1 MTHSKIILKINDA
14 NFQGICTSCCI
25 VKDEQTLIAL
35 IYEPKTLSE
44 TMNEQSYY
52 ETMYILRPDIAEDE
66 VTSHIDKYNKL
77 LKDFGGTILDSQM
90 RGKRRL
96 AYQIAKHREGIY
108 VQLSHQGDGQHI
120 FKIEKAMRLSEDVI
134 RYMTVKQE
142 GPLPTPR
149 PSTKSSTQADDK
161 DNAETKVE
169 SMENKP
175 VDSTDSSTAGK
186 DDTETKENTES

>member
-1 MTHSKIILKINDA
+1 MTDH
-14 NFQGICTSCCI
+14 
-25 VKDEQTLIAL
+25 QT
-35 IYEPKTLSE
+35 
-44 TMNEQSYY
+44 YY

-66 VTSHIDKYNKL
+66 VINHINKYNKL
-77 LKDFGGTILDSQM
+77 LEKLEGKVLDSQM

-96 AYQIAKHREGIY
+96 AYPIAKHKEGIY

-149 PSTKSSTQADDK
+149 PSNKGSNQTGKKENDNNNAANKKDSKAEESNVKKTK
-161 DNAETKVE
+161 
-169 SMENKP
+169 
-175 VDSTDSSTAGK
+175 
-186 DDTETKENTES
+186 DTEITIPEIKETIEL

>member
-1 MTHSKIILKINDA
+1 MND
-14 NFQGICTSCCI
+14 Q
-25 VKDEQTLIAL
+25 
-35 IYEPKTLSE
+35 
-44 TMNEQSYY
+44 QSYY

-66 VTSHIDKYNKL
+66 VTKHIDKYNKL
-77 LKDFGGTILDSQM
+77 LEEFGGTILDSQM

-149 PSTKSSTQADDK
+149 PSNKNISQSENK
-161 DNAETKVE
+161 DNPKIKVE
-169 SMENKP
+169 SKEKQQVVSAN
-175 VDSTDSSTAGK
+175 SSTSGK
-186 DDTETKENTES
+186 KDTETKENTET

>member
-1 MTHSKIILKINDA
+1 
-14 NFQGICTSCCI
+14 
-25 VKDEQTLIAL
+25 
-35 IYEPKTLSE
+35 
-44 TMNEQSYY
+44 
-52 ETMYILRPDIAEDE
+52 MYILRPDIAEDE
-66 VTSHIDKYNKL
+66 VNNHIDKYNKL
-77 LKDFGGTILDSQM
+77 LEEFGGTILDSQM

-149 PSTKSSTQADDK
+149 TSNKSTSQSENK
-161 DNAETKVE
+161 DNPETKVE
-169 SMENKP
+169 SKEKKP
-175 VDSTDSSTAGK
+175 VSSVDTSTARK
-186 DDTETKENTES
+186 DDTETSENGES

>member
-1 MTHSKIILKINDA
+1 MND
-14 NFQGICTSCCI
+14 Q
-25 VKDEQTLIAL
+25 QT
-35 IYEPKTLSE
+35 
-44 TMNEQSYY
+44 YY

-66 VTSHIDKYNKL
+66 VTNHINKYNKL
-77 LKDFGGTILDSQM
+77 LEEFGGTILDSQM

-149 PSTKSSTQADDK
+149 PSNKSSIQTENK
-161 DNAETKVE
+161 DNPETKEE
-169 SMENKP
+169 SKEKQPAVSPEN
-175 VDSTDSSTAGK
+175 STSKK
-186 DDTETKENTES
+186 DDTEIKEIKENKES